1 MVQFRGLKL
10 LLKPTVFHPSLYLTT
25 ETLLDYLL
33 TIDLNHK
40 SVLELGC
47 GSGAISL
54 YLASKMNVSSYAS
67 DINPS
72 AIDGLIANCEAENLE
87 IRTFNSDLFDSIP
100 LQVIDVVIL
109 NPPFFNNSIKSV
121 DEYAFNTGEDFQY
134 FKKLS
139 RQLLE
144 RKNYIGEV
152 YMILT
157 DKCDLESILS
167 YFDKSEFKK
176 ETVHNVECLGERHY
190 IYNITFL

>member
-1 MVQFRGLKL
+1 MVQFRGLNL

-100 LQVIDVVIL
+100 LKVIDVVIL
-109 NPPFFNNSIKSV
+109 NPPFFNNPIKSV

-167 YFDKSEFKK
+167 YFDNSKFKK
-176 ETVHNVECLGERHY
+176 ETVHDVVSLGERHY